1 MILSESK
8 RDDLLLPYVEILKS
22 KGINCSLGQLKSYM
36 LKKLTN
42 EARMRNLSLGSNFY
56 LAGAIRY
63 YFNGD
68 LTLNKDLDVYNDG
81 QTTNDV
87 WNEDACQK
95 LNALINILRNAY
107 IDTIGETFE
116 QPEDFGTLT
125 LPKLLRK
132 YGKKIQK
139 ELDANSGLEIDGNDE
154 NDGLDRNDRVG
165 QNYSYEIIYS
175 YKQATKYNQYTDP
188 GAWCITYG
196 KQHYNGYIKMLN
208 IHYVIFKQDGFENVK
223 REFGPEWTSRKP
235 QDEYGCSLIAVLQS
249 NKNGEPIYITSRWN
263 HGYERHC
270 EADHAFTKEE
280 FCQKTGVTD
289 ADLQRIFAIW
299 KKDFPKYSEDDYNTG
314 GSISKEEKLDVL
326 RKLKYAQMRINGGDM
341 NVSDTIKILTNLNG
355 PQDGI
360 DEGKIKITKGTYW
373 CRTAFQGTCFFY
385 FLIDKGKIV
394 FETLL
399 PETMGHDCYSSNI
412 IEYGGYHSHTLR
424 GYTNLAVIVAN
435 RFIMLYDLRRHC
447 IINIDGET
455 KFKCIPSSCNNI
467 VNNKSFYELR
477 FGKQQF
483 ALLNTATNQPLKLP
497 NGSYWINY
505 MRSNAVT
512 GYGILG
518 NSNLDARRHVGGTGG
533 EMFELIYD
541 ASSGERYFYDVDK
554 KLFLNE
560 DELPELDN
568 PLQMYKLCPTF
579 KMPGAIAFA
588 ITSKQSSVTHIA
600 YGSTIKVLINGQ
612 FLKID
617 GDEFFNEISYV
628 GEDFIMFCPSSR
640 EIEHSYW
647 TRTKSLY
654 DFRNKTTVINPITNE
669 ILKFQRYPETSNRCE
684 IDESR
689 LLFITVTDTSSLYL
703 YRTAEGYRQNGEL
716 IFDKQTRSFIKNPC
730 GFPGDYLFGIANR
743 GEKDGSGI
751 VIIANDS
758 AINRWDLRQRF
769 DAGDTDAPSRYY
781 RILDIPG
788 ADNSNPFPDGDFY
801 HFFNDIP
808 RVWAN
813 DTTQEYSMD
822 DVQQMVREAVNKIL
836 NKQL

>member
-8 RDDLLLPYVEILKS
+8 RDDLLLPYVEMLKA

-139 ELDANSGLEIDGNDE
+139 EIDANGGLEIDGNDE

-196 KQHYNGYIKMLN
+196 KQHYNSYIKMLN

-223 REFGPEWTSRKP
+223 REFGPEWTSQKP

-280 FCQKTGVTD
+280 FCKKTGVTD

-299 KKDFPKYSEDDYNTG
+299 KNDYPKYSEDDYHTG
-314 GSISKEEKLDVL
+314 GSVSKEEKLDVL

-341 NVSDTIKILTNLNG
+341 NISDTIKILTNLNG
-355 PQDGI
+355 SQDGI
-360 DEGKIKITKGTYW
+360 DEGKVKITKGVYW

-385 FLIDKGKIV
+385 FLMDKGKIV

-399 PETMGHDCYSSNI
+399 PDSMGHECYSSNVI
-412 IEYGGYHSHTLR
+412 DGGGYRSRTLR
-424 GYTNLAVIVAN
+424 GYTNLVVIVAN

-455 KFKCIPSSCNNI
+455 KFKCIPRGDSSYT
-467 VNNKSFYELR
+467 VNNKSFYEVR
-477 FGKQQF
+477 YGKEQF
-483 ALLNTATNQPLKLP
+483 ALLNAATNTPLKLP
-497 NGSYWINY
+497 NGSCWINY
-505 MRSNAVT
+505 LRSNCGG
-512 GYGILG
+512 GYGGSILG
-518 NSNLDARRHVGGTGG
+518 NSNLHARRHYGDGEGG
-533 EMFELIYD
+533 EIFEIIYD
-541 ASSGERYFYDVDK
+541 ASSRERYFYDVDK
-554 KLFLNE
+554 KTFLGGDNIPQPE
-560 DELPELDN
+560 DPRK
-568 PLQMYKLCPTF
+568 MYKLCTEF
-579 KMPGAIAFA
+579 RMPGAVAF
-588 ITSKQSSVTHIA
+588 
-600 YGSTIKVLINGQ
+600 KVDDKFSNINGVSYYSPIKLMINGE
-612 FLKID
+612 FVTID
-617 GDEFFNEISYV
+617 GCSEFRDISYYGDSFLIYAPYSNSTSWDYPRMMYDLQSKSNILNPDTGGV
-628 GEDFIMFCPSSR
+628 FKFKNHPNINGYDAEYSR
-640 EIEHSYW
+640 FLFFTNTHL
-647 TRTKSLY
+647 LY
-654 DFRNKTTVINPITNE
+654 TT
-669 ILKFQRYPETSNRCE
+669 
-684 IDESR
+684 
-689 LLFITVTDTSSLYL
+689 
-703 YRTAEGYRQNGEL
+703 EGYRRYGEF
-716 IFDKQTRSFIKNPC
+716 IFDKETRSFLKNPC
-730 GFPGDYLFGIANR
+730 GFPGAYTFAIATR
-743 GEKDGSGI
+743 GKKDGSGI
-751 VIIANDS
+751 VIACNEN
-758 AINRWDLRQRF
+758 APGTWDLKKQV
-769 DAGDTDAPSRYY
+769 DAGDIDAASRSY
-781 RILDIPG
+781 RILSIPG
-788 ADNSNPFPDGDFY
+788 IDNSNPYPQGDY
-801 HFFNDIP
+801 YDMFNNVP
-808 RVWAN
+808 RVEVGEQS
-813 DTTQEYSMD
+813 QEYSVD
-822 DVQQMVREAVNKIL
+822 DVQQMVREAINKIL
-836 NKQL
+836 KK

>member
-8 RDDLLLPYVEILKS
+8 RDDLLLPYVEMLKA
-22 KGINCSLGQLKSYM
+22 KGINCSLGQFKSYM

-42 EARMRNLSLGSNFY
+42 EARIRNLSLGSNFY

-68 LTLNKDLDVYNDG
+68 LTLNKDLDVYNNG

-87 WNEDACQK
+87 WNEDVCQK

-139 ELDANSGLEIDGNDE
+139 ELDANGGLEIDGNNDS
-154 NDGLDRNDRVG
+154 DGLDRNDRVG

-188 GAWCITYG
+188 GAWCITYA
-196 KQHYNGYIKMLN
+196 KNHYDNYIKMLN
-208 IHYVIFKQDGFENVK
+208 IHYVIFKQDGGENVK
-223 REFGPEWTSRKP
+223 REFGPDWTPQKP

-299 KKDFPKYSEDDYNTG
+299 KKDFPKYSEDEYNTG
-314 GSISKEEKLDVL
+314 GSVSKEEKLDVL

-355 PQDGI
+355 SQDGI
-360 DEGKIKITKGTYW
+360 NEGKVKITKSAYW

-385 FLIDKGKIV
+385 FLMDKGKIV

-399 PETMGHDCYSSNI
+399 PDSMAHEYYSSNI
-412 IEYGGYHSHTLR
+412 ISDGGYHPHTLI
-424 GYTNLAVIVAN
+424 GYINLAVIVAN

-455 KFKCIPSSCNNI
+455 KFKCIPRDNSYT
-467 VNNKSFYELR
+467 VNNKSFYEVR
-477 FGKQQF
+477 YGKEQF
-483 ALLNTATNQPLKLP
+483 ALLNTATNIPLKLP
-497 NGSYWINY
+497 NGSCWINY
-505 MRSNAVT
+505 LRSNCADS
-512 GYGILG
+512 YGGIVYG
-518 NSNLDARRHVGGTGG
+518 NSNLRARKHSGEGKGG
-533 EMFELIYD
+533 EIFEIIYD
-541 ASSGERYFYDVDK
+541 ASSGERYFYDVDTK
-554 KLFLNE
+554 TFLGGDNIPQPE
-560 DELPELDN
+560 DP
-568 PLQMYKLCPTF
+568 QKIYKLYTKF
-579 KMPGAIAFA
+579 IMPGAVAFQ
-588 ITSKQSSVTHIA
+588 ISDKYGNIYGTSYSA
-600 YGSTIKVLINGQ
+600 PIKLMINGE
-612 FLKID
+612 FVTLD
-617 GDEFFNEISYV
+617 GCSEFGEIRYCGDNLLIYAPYTGYFSW
-628 GEDFIMFCPSSR
+628 ERPKM
-640 EIEHSYW
+640 
-647 TRTKSLY
+647 LY
-654 DFRNKTTVINPITNE
+654 DLQSKSNILNPDTGDVFKFKNYYNHNDYVEEDGRFLFFTN
-669 ILKFQRYPETSNRCE
+669 TH
-684 IDESR
+684 
-689 LLFITVTDTSSLYL
+689 LLYTIGGNSKYGDF
-703 YRTAEGYRQNGEL
+703 
-716 IFDKQTRSFIKNPC
+716 IFDKETRLFLKNPC
-730 GFPGDYLFGIANR
+730 GFPGLYTFAIILR
-743 GEKDGSGI
+743 GKKDGSGI
-751 VIIANDS
+751 VIACNENAVGS
-758 AINRWDLRQRF
+758 WDLRKKIE
-769 DAGDTDAPSRYY
+769 AGDIDAANRSY
-781 RILDIPG
+781 RILSIPG
-788 ADNSNPFPDGDFY
+788 IDNTNPYPQGDY
-801 HFFNDIP
+801 YNIFNNVP
-808 RVWAN
+808 RVEVEEPS
-813 DTTQEYSMD
+813 QEYSVD

-836 NKQL
+836 KK